1 MRIFNIAC
9 FNGDGIGPEIMAE
22 AVKALDAVSTKVGGF
37 QCEFTTLPAGAQ
49 HYLETG
55 EVFPDT
61 SRDAAYTADAIFLS
75 SMGLPN
81 VTKRDGTELQ
91 GDIIVLTRRELDL
104 YRGVRPSKLR
114 PNVPSPLK
122 NTGKGIDLLVLREQS
137 EGLFAAYQSSHIV
150 KDQVYSDS
158 MIVTRR
164 GTERIASAAFEYAA
178 AREGAPAD
186 RRSRVT
192 CVDKANNFQ
201 AMAFFRKVFDEIA
214 ESPAHRTIDTEHAY
228 VDAIMIHL
236 LQRPDTFDVL
246 VLENMYGDIVSDL
259 TATLTGGMGF
269 AASADIGDDHAM
281 FQCAGGSAPDIAGQ
295 NKANPVAQ
303 ILSGAMMLEWL
314 GKRHA
319 VPEARRAALLL
330 DKVVDSVLASGH
342 LTNDAG
348 GQTRCSEFGD
358 LVASAVNNL

>member
-1 MRIFNIAC
+1 MHSFNIAR
-9 FNGDGIGPEIMAE
+9 FDGDGIGPEIMAE
-22 AVKALDAVSTKVGGF
+22 AVKALNAVSTKVGGF
-37 QCEFTTLPAGAQ
+37 QCEFSTLPAGAR
-49 HYLETG
+49 HYQDTG
-55 EVFPDT
+55 VIFPDA
-61 SRDAAYTADAIFLS
+61 SREAAHAADAIFLS

-81 VTKRDGTELQ
+81 VTKPDGTEVQ
-91 GDIIVLTRRELDL
+91 GDIIVMTRRELDL
-104 YRGVRPSKLR
+104 YRGVRPAKLR

-122 NTGKGIDLLVLREQS
+122 DTGKGIDLLVLREQS
-137 EGLFAAYQSSHIV
+137 EGLFAAYQSSHMV
-150 KDQVYSDS
+150 LDQVYSDS

-164 GTERIASAAFEYAA
+164 GTERIAGAAFEYAA
-178 AREGAPAD
+178 ARDGAPAD
-186 RRSRVT
+186 QKARVT

-201 AMAFFRKVFDEIA
+201 AMAFFRKVFDEVASSPGNSAIEA
-214 ESPAHRTIDTEHAY
+214 EHTY

-295 NKANPVAQ
+295 DKANPVAQ
-303 ILSGAMMLEWL
+303 ILSGAMMLDWL

-319 VPEARRAALLL
+319 VPDACRAAELL
-330 DKVVDSVLASGH
+330 DQAVDSVLADGH
-342 LTNDAG
+342 LTSDAG
-348 GQTRCSEFGD
+348 GVTRSSEFGD
-358 LVASAVNNL
+358 LVASAVSSL